1 VKGRAVRPSFSVLLR
16 AMITARQIN
25 RLLVEFNKKGQL
37 NMSAMKAGMTRKTA
51 AKYVKLN
58 DLQDPPKVRHTW
70 RTRPDGFVDVWP
82 VAEAMLV
89 AAPEL
94 EAKIIFEYFLERF
107 PGRFQEGHLRTFQRR
122 VQQWRTMHGADK
134 EIHFAQISRPGEV
147 MQTDWTRAAE
157 LRITIAGAAY
167 PHLLCH
173 SVLVHSNWEWA
184 TRCASESLLSLR
196 SGIQAALSHLGRVP
210 RIWQIDNSSTATH
223 RLSNAG
229 KERGFTDDFLAIA
242 AHFGLEP
249 RTINIG
255 CPNENGD
262 VESLNGHLKRR
273 LRQHLLLRG
282 NEEFATLEAYDL
294 FLAGVLKKANA
305 NRAVKVAE
313 ELAVMR
319 ELPSSLLPDY
329 QECDLRV
336 GWQST
341 IRIKEMAYSVP
352 SRLIGQKVR
361 TRISETQIE
370 VYCGREVACTLPRRH
385 GRAGAVIDFRH
396 VIAELVRKP
405 GAFAGW
411 RHREALFPALL
422 LRKAYDH
429 FVETLG
435 QRRGERDYLHLLKL
449 AADTSLG
456 EVEEAL
462 AKIMAGAAPLS
473 LEAIR
478 RIMPATGFEPMEM
491 AQPIASLSEYDS
503 LLDAAVT
510 SEEEEGLGYAS

>member
-352 SRLIGQKVR
+352 SRL
-361 TRISETQIE
+361 
-370 VYCGREVACTLPRRH
+370 PRRH

-411 RHREALFPALL
+411 RHREALFPALI
-422 LRKAYDH
+422 LRKAYDR
-429 FVETLG
+429 FVEALG
-435 QRRGERDYLHLLKL
+435 ERRGERDYLHLLKL
-449 AADTSLG
+449 AADTSLD

-462 AKIMAGAAPLS
+462 AKIMASAAPLS
-473 LEAIR
+473 LEGIR

-510 SEEEEGLGYAS
+510 DEEEEGLGDAS

>member
-1 VKGRAVRPSFSVLLR
+1 
-16 AMITARQIN
+16 M
-25 RLLVEFNKKGQL
+25 
-37 NMSAMKAGMTRKTA
+37 
-51 AKYVKLN
+51 
-58 DLQDPPKVRHTW
+58 
-70 RTRPDGFVDVWP
+70 
-82 VAEAMLV
+82 
-89 AAPEL
+89 
-94 EAKIIFEYFLERF
+94 
-107 PGRFQEGHLRTFQRR
+107 
-122 VQQWRTMHGADK
+122 
-134 EIHFAQISRPGEV
+134 
-147 MQTDWTRAAE
+147 
-157 LRITIAGAAY
+157 
-167 PHLLCH
+167 
-173 SVLVHSNWEWA
+173 
-184 TRCASESLLSLR
+184 
-196 SGIQAALSHLGRVP
+196 
-210 RIWQIDNSSTATH
+210 
-223 RLSNAG
+223 
-229 KERGFTDDFLAIA
+229 LAIA

-282 NEEFATLEAYDL
+282 NQEFATLEAYDL
-294 FLAGVLKKANA
+294 FLADVLKKANA

-313 ELAVMR
+313 ELEVMR

-411 RHREALFPALL
+411 RHREALFPSAHIAQS
-422 LRKAYDH
+422 LRS
-429 FVETLG
+429 L
-435 QRRGERDYLHLLKL
+435 RGRLS
-449 AADTSLG
+449 ANG
-456 EVEEAL
+456 EENANTC
-462 AKIMAGAAPLS
+462 ICS
-473 LEAIR
+473 N
-478 RIMPATGFEPMEM
+478 
-491 AQPIASLSEYDS
+491 
-503 LLDAAVT
+503 
-510 SEEEEGLGYAS
+510 

>member
-1 VKGRAVRPSFSVLLR
+1 VRPSFSVLLR

-58 DLQDPPKVRHTW
+58 DPQDPPKVRHTW

-82 VAEAMLV
+82 VAEAMLA

-173 SVLVHSNWEWA
+173 SVLIHSNWEWA

-196 SGIQAALSHLGRVP
+196 SGIQAALSHLGRAP

-282 NEEFATLEAYDL
+282 NAEFATLEAYDL
-294 FLAGVLKKANA
+294 FLAAVLKKANA
-305 NRAVKVAE
+305 SRAVKVAE
-313 ELAVMR
+313 ELEVMR
-319 ELPSSLLPDY
+319 ELPTSLLPNY

-411 RHREALFPALL
+411 RHREALFPALI
-422 LRKAYDH
+422 LRKAYDR

-435 QRRGERDYLHLLKL
+435 ERRGERDYLHLLKL

-462 AKIMAGAAPLS
+462 AKIMASAAPLS

>member
-1 VKGRAVRPSFSVLLR
+1 
-16 AMITARQIN
+16 MITARQIN

-37 NMSAMKAGMTRKTA
+37 NMSAMKAGITRKTA
-51 AKYVKLN
+51 AKYVKLT
-58 DLQDPPKVRHTW
+58 DPQDPPKARHTW
-70 RTRPDGFVDVWP
+70 RTRPDEFVDVWP

-89 AAPEL
+89 GAPEL
-94 EAKIIFEYFLERF
+94 EAKIIFEYFWERF

-122 VQQWRTMHGADK
+122 VQQWRAMHGPDK
-134 EIHFAQISRPGEV
+134 EIHFAQISQPGEV

-223 RLSNAG
+223 RLSPAARGTG

-282 NEEFATLEAYDL
+282 NEEFATLEAYDV

-305 NRAVKVAE
+305 SRATKVAE
-313 ELAVMR
+313 ELEVMR

-329 QECDLRV
+329 QERELRV

-341 IRIKEMAYSVP
+341 IRIKEMVYSVP
-352 SRLIGQKVR
+352 SRLIGQSVR
-361 TRISETQIE
+361 TRMSETQIE

-422 LRKAYDH
+422 LRKAYDR

-449 AADTSLG
+449 AADSSLV
-456 EVEEAL
+456 EVEQAL
-462 AKIMAGAAPLS
+462 AKIMASAAPLS

-491 AQPIASLSEYDS
+491 NQPLASLSEYDA
-503 LLDAAVT
+503 LLDAANT